1 MAHFIIWCLVALRG
15 ITPCHQV
22 YTPGCVFGY
31 ELCYTSEPAMM
42 NTVR

>member
-1 MAHFIIWCLVALRG
+1 MAQFMIWHLVAPRG
-15 ITPCHQV
+15 ITPYHQV

-31 ELCYTSEPAMM
+31 ELCYTREPAMM